1 MPNLA
6 TQDVLSRIQQL
17 TETLKKLTIEQLNII
32 EVIASQFIIPFDK
45 ITRLSTSDLISDKV
59 MQYFG
64 DLLRVHHCMS
74 KEPFTKDKFEYAF
87 EKVLIQCGVNAKL
100 ATRGNPGHD
109 ITINGVNISL
119 KSQADRNI
127 NPNSIDISKFME
139 LGKGTWG
146 NSPNDLIGLR
156 DQFFNHMHSYDRIF
170 TLRCLSHAEQFH
182 YELVEIPKSLLLEA
196 ENGIFKMKLDSKQN
210 PKPGYCHV
218 FNENGTIKFQLYFDG
233 GTERK
238 LQIKNI
244 KKSLCKVHAEW
255 KFTLTISQ
263 TALM

>member
-1 MPNLA
+1 MTSQNIH
-6 TQDVLSRIQQL
+6 SRVRQIS
-17 TETLKKLTIEQLNII
+17 ETLKTLTTEQLNLI
-32 EVIASQFIIPFDK
+32 EVIAAQFTVPFDK
-45 ITRLSTSDLISDKV
+45 ITRLSTSDLISNKF
-59 MQYFG
+59 MQNFG
-64 DLLRVHHCMS
+64 DMLRIHHCMS

-87 EKVLIQCGVNAKL
+87 EKILLQCGLNAKL
-100 ATRGNPGHD
+100 ASRGNPGHD
-109 ITINGVNISL
+109 ITINGVNVSL

-127 NPNSIDISKFME
+127 NPDSIHISKFME

-146 NSPNDLIGLR
+146 DSPSDLIGLR
-156 DQFFNHMHSYDRIF
+156 QHFFDHMHSYDRIF
-170 TLRCLSHAEQFH
+170 TLRCLSHTEQFH

-196 ENGIFKMKLDSKQN
+196 ENGILKMKLDSKQN

-218 FNENGTIKFQLYFDG
+218 LDENGKMKFQLYFDG

-238 LQIKNI
+238 LQIKYI